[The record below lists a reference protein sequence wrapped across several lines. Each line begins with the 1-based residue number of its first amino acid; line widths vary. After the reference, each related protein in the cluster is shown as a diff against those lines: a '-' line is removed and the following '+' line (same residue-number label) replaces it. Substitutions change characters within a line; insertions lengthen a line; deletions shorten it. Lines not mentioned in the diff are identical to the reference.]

1 MYTTRIPAHR
11 SEPQQLLSA
20 HRDPRYDRPSD
31 AGVLPE
37 KFFDSRISLAKVCPE
52 TALMYAV
59 LEDAFLCLQKQI
71 GVTRLCLKR
80 ARGAEEWFFS
90 EDSDW
95 LFSFVSVCNVLGLEP
110 AFIRKRLKAFGANPV
125 SKHSRER
132 SKGAGGI
139 R

>member
-1 MYTTRIPAHR
+1 MYTPRIHAHR
-11 SEPQQLLSA
+11 SGPHQLLSA
-20 HRDPRYDRPSD
+20 HRDPWYDRPFD

-37 KFFDSRISLAKVCPE
+37 TFFDSHISLAKVCPE

-71 GVTRLCLKR
+71 EVTRQCVKR
-80 ARGAEEWFFS
+80 ALEAKEWFFS

-95 LFSFVSVCNVLGLEP
+95 LFSFVSVCNALGLEP
-110 AFIRKRLKAFGANPV
+110 EFIRKRLKAFGANPV

>member
-1 MYTTRIPAHR
+1 MYTPRIHAHR
-11 SEPQQLLSA
+11 SGPPQLLSA
-20 HRDPRYDRPSD
+20 HRKPRYDRPSD

-37 KFFDSRISLAKVCPE
+37 TFFDSRISLAKICPE

-71 GVTRLCLKR
+71 GVTRLCVKR
-80 ARGAEEWFFS
+80 ALEAKEWFFS

-110 AFIRKRLKAFGANPV
+110 EFIRRRLKAFGANPV
-125 SKHSRER
+125 SQHSRER
-132 SKGAGGI
+132 SGAGEI